1 MLLQALRWERN
12 SISMSKIK
20 RSINDP
26 FHLNG
31 QRAMVSLGPLNDNA
45 HCPYRCAF
53 CYVQDE
59 FVSYANLDVNEII
72 LFLKSNREKYDIVY
86 VSGDTDSFAPPRT
99 DRGLDLLYKIVMEID
114 CDLLFT
120 TRTTFTEENYNTLK
134 LIIDEQKRTKNMLYA
149 CVSITRFSESVAYL
163 EPCPIPTP
171 TERINVLRRLKELG
185 ATTVLATRPFLPVVD
200 VQDYL
205 QIIDMARDFTDIVLG
220 ECFYFIRGGTV
231 QQRVFPKGI
240 PPELEVNIVRNQ
252 KMSFDD
258 NSASWDIWDS
268 SEYQEAVQRKCKELG
283 IMFAMHSDDGF
294 REYLQICGT
303 CI

>member
-1 MLLQALRWERN
+1 
-12 SISMSKIK
+12 MSKKK
-20 RSINDP
+20 RSTNDP

-31 QRAMVSLGPLNDNA
+31 KRAMVSLGPLNDNA

-59 FVSYANLDVNEII
+59 FVSYANLDVDDII
-72 LFLKSNREKYDIVY
+72 SFLKGNRKKYDIVY

-99 DRGLDLLYKIVMEID
+99 DRGLELLYKIVMEID

-120 TRTTFTEENYNTLK
+120 TRTTFTEDNYHTLK
-134 LIIDEQKRTKNMLYA
+134 RIIDEQKRTQNMLYA
-149 CVSITRFSESVAYL
+149 CVSITRFSESTAYL
-163 EPCPIPTP
+163 EPRPIPTP
-171 TERINVLRRLKELG
+171 IERINVLRRLKELG

-205 QIIDMARDFTDIVLG
+205 QIIDMARDCIDIVLG

-231 QQRVFPKGI
+231 QQRVFPDGI
-240 PPELEVNIVRNQ
+240 PQELEEDIVRNQ
-252 KMSFDD
+252 RMSFDD

-268 SEYQEAVQRKCKELG
+268 SEYQEAVEMKCKELG
-283 IMFAMHSDDGF
+283 IMFAMHSDDGVQ
-294 REYLQICGT
+294 EYLLT
-303 CI
+303 CRTSI